1 MKKLLAVLF
10 ALVIVGALSAQ
21 TMTIDPAKLDF
32 SKAKMSIAG
41 PSDIYIR
48 SIMYGNVELSVLLKY
63 DGKNG
68 ATVVGP
74 YLANQKYLQDSYELG
89 YARMEKFGDNLLA
102 IYDLV
107 FGNTA
112 FSGRLKW
119 DGTTKLVLDS
129 YWQTTLPQTN
139 EQKIAD
145 LKLQVGKG
153 TEYKDWGTKLSA
165 ELETTKAQLKDANI
179 AAAAA
184 QKAADKAVA
193 DLAAAQKAA
202 GVTVTATVAAAAPA
216 APAWKSVF
224 GPAEGAK
231 LKPVTFGGGK
241 ATDKALVQTDAALKF
256 GKYAVP
262 FAQSASRTLY
272 GFTAKAGS
280 TGWVGFGLHFFAS
293 GTKRADTY
301 GFGKSYLVWLTRDE
315 AYYRTKKAYV
325 QLYQSSDDV
334 TMIQIASANIGMD
347 LTQPVNTEVVYNK
360 DAKTIEVYV
369 NGEITITQDVDPIAS
384 GDSLAARTLGGGVEF
399 SAFYVKS
406 N

>member
-21 TMTIDPAKLDF
+21 SMTIDPAKLDF

-41 PSDIYIR
+41 PSDIYVR
-48 SIMYGNVELSVLLKY
+48 SIMYGSVELSVLLKY
-63 DGKNG
+63 DGKSG
-68 ATVVGP
+68 ATVHGP
-74 YLANQKYLQDSYELG
+74 YLANQKFLQDSYDLE

-102 IYDLV
+102 IYDLK
-107 FGNTA
+107 FGNVA

-119 DGTTKLVLDS
+119 DGTDRLLLDS
-129 YWQTTLPQTN
+129 YWQTTPPQTY
-139 EQKIAD
+139 EQQVAA
-145 LKLQVGKG
+145 LKSEVAKAA
-153 TEYKDWGTKLSA
+153 EYKTWATSLNV
-165 ELETTKAQLKDANI
+165 ELEATKAQLKEANI
-179 AAAAA
+179 QAAAA

-193 DLAAAQKAA
+193 DLAVAQKAA
-202 GVTVTATVAAAAPA
+202 PVTVTTTAAAAPT
-216 APAWKSVF
+216 APALRTVF

-231 LKPVTFGGGK
+231 LKPVTVGGWK
-241 ATDKALVQTDAALKF
+241 ATDKALVQTDGALNF
-256 GKYAVP
+256 AKYAVP

-272 GFTAKAGS
+272 GFTAKAGA
-280 TGWVGFGLHFFAS
+280 TGWVGYGLHFFAS
-293 GTKRADTY
+293 GAKRADTY

-325 QLYQSSDDV
+325 QLYHSSDDI

-369 NGEITITQDVDPIAS
+369 NGELTITQVVDPIAS
-384 GDSLAARTLGGGVEF
+384 GDSMAARTLGAGVEF